1 MAPHLSS
8 SALKTDLLF
17 ILCLLIQCHF
27 KLYSQQLPELQTN
40 FFNIFQQK
48 FCFSAQGQI
57 KYVSQ

>member
-27 KLYSQQLPELQTN
+27 KLYSQQLPKLQTN

-48 FCFSAQGQI
+48 IVSFSSEAN
-57 KYVSQ
+57 